1 MTWLLTEWATGKG
14 SLNTWR
20 NTSEI
25 TLWRNMGL
33 KTQVDLT

>member
-1 MTWLLTEWATGKG
+1 MTWLLKEWATGKG

-25 TLWRNMGL
+25 TLCKENKGV
-33 KTQVDLT
+33 TH